1 MAPELSAP
9 VAPEA
14 PWRAGVR
21 GARANLWPGIALQI
35 GALALVIAYYR
46 HTPTREALEH
56 LAVWRTHL
64 GLVYSIVS
72 TALFAGAI
80 PVLYLWANP
89 ATRST
94 YNVKQAVWLVG
105 FWAYK
110 GVEIDLWYRL
120 LAHVIG
126 EGTDARTIII
136 KTFLDQCV
144 YCPIF
149 AVPLTMFGY
158 EFAALGLDFRAFVAD
173 VRAGSWYRR
182 RVLPPLIANLGIWL
196 PAVCIIYALPT
207 PLQLPLQNL
216 VMCFFTLIL
225 VHVTRRH
232 G

>member
-1 MAPELSAP
+1 MTSASSA
-9 VAPEA
+9 VVRPEA

-35 GALALVIAYYR
+35 GALALVVAYYQ
-46 HTPTREALEH
+46 HPPTREALER

-64 GLVYSIVS
+64 GLVYSIIS
-72 TALFAGAI
+72 TALFAGAVPI
-80 PVLYLWANP
+80 VYLWANP

-94 YNVKQAVWLVG
+94 YNVKQAAWLVG

-120 LAHVIG
+120 MAHVIG
-126 EGTDARTIII
+126 ERADVRTIVI

-158 EFAALGLDFRAFVAD
+158 EFAALGLSFRAFIAD
-173 VRAGSWYRR
+173 VRVGSWYRR

-232 G
+232 D